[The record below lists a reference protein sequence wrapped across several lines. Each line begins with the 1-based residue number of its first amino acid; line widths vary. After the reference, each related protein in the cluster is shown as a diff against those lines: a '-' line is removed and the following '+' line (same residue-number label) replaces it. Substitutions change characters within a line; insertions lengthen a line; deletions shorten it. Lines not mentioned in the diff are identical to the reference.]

1 MKIKAIY
8 EIKTQSRK
16 EVMDMKAKVT
26 IFKVKIGQ
34 IKNFLSVNDL
44 KAWQNMNITYDYESD
59 VRKDTNWKELS
70 NYNYSITKLLFLTV
84 N

>member
-16 EVMDMKAKVT
+16 DVMDMKAKVT